1 MVAHAKFF
9 SAPAHETDHPEGA
22 PVTRSSTA
30 RRTATALAAGAAAL
44 VLAGCGGGSGS
55 SAATTGSVLPPISPS
70 SAPSSSAST
79 TTPTTTSAPAST
91 TTAAP
96 APTGT
101 APAGS
106 GGTADGPAGCPAA
119 SLSLGLGQSSSGA
132 GTQGIPLV
140 FTNTGS
146 APCSLAGFPGV
157 SYVAGD
163 AGDQVG
169 APATRTGP
177 DGGAVVLAPGG
188 VASALVLVSQAGN
201 YPAADCSP
209 TPVRGFR
216 VYPPDDTGAL
226 YVASP
231 DTGCANPS
239 VTPLR
244 VQAVAAGASGG
255 L

>member
-1 MVAHAKFF
+1 ML
-9 SAPAHETDHPEGA
+9 PAIT
-22 PVTRSSTA
+22 
-30 RRTATALAAGAAAL
+30 
-44 VLAGCGGGSGS
+44 S
-55 SAATTGSVLPPISPS
+55 SA
-70 SAPSSSAST
+70 APSSST
-79 TTPTTTSAPAST
+79 TTTASSAPAST
-91 TTAAP
+91 TTTTTTP
-96 APTGT
+96 APTTT
-101 APAGS
+101 APAG
-106 GGTADGPAGCPAA
+106 GGGSGPAGCPAA
-119 SLSLGLGQSSSGA
+119 TLSLSLGQSSSGA

-146 APCSLAGFPGV
+146 TACTLSGFPGV
-157 SYVAGD
+157 SFVAGD

-177 DGGAVVLAPGG
+177 DGGAVVLDPGG
-188 VASALVLVSQAGN
+188 VASALVLVAQAGN

-216 VYPPDDTGAL
+216 VYPPNDTDAL
-226 YVASP
+226 FVPSP